1 MKKKIDKFENT
12 TELLKAMAHPIRL
25 KILKN
30 LIDNGPTKVGSMQE
44 IFQIQQ
50 PVVSAHLG
58 KLRRAGI
65 LVTNRRWTEIYYKV
79 ESEFILRL
87 ANVLF
92 D

>member
-12 TELLKAMAHPIRL
+12 TELLKAMAHPVRL

-30 LIDNGPTKVGSMQE
+30 LIDNGPIKVGSMQAM
-44 IFQIQQ
+44 FQIPQ
-50 PVVSAHLG
+50 PIVSAHLG

-65 LVTNRRWTEIYYKV
+65 LVTNRRGTEIYYKV

>member
-12 TELLKAMAHPIRL
+12 TELLKAMAHPVRL

-65 LVTNRRWTEIYYKV
+65 LVTNRRGTEIYYKV

-87 ANVLF
+87 AKVLF

>member
-12 TELLKAMAHPIRL
+12 TELLKAMAHPVRL

-65 LVTNRRWTEIYYKV
+65 LVTNRRGTEIYYKV

>member
-1 MKKKIDKFENT
+1 LKKKIDKFENT
-12 TELLKAMAHPIRL
+12 TELLKAMAHPVRL

-65 LVTNRRWTEIYYKV
+65 LVSNRRGTEIYYKV

-87 ANVLF
+87 AKVLF

>member
-65 LVTNRRWTEIYYKV
+65 LVTNRRGTEIYYKV

>member
-65 LVTNRRWTEIYYKV
+65 LVSNRRGTEIYYKV

-87 ANVLF
+87 AKVLF

>member
-12 TELLKAMAHPIRL
+12 TELLKAMAHPVRL

-65 LVTNRRWTEIYYKV
+65 LVSNRRGTEIYYKV

-87 ANVLF
+87 AKVLF

>member
-12 TELLKAMAHPIRL
+12 TELLKAMAHPVRL

-65 LVTNRRWTEIYYKV
+65 LVSNRRGTEIYYKV